1 MKYTLITG
9 AGSGLGK
16 EFALQCARL
25 GHNLVLIALPG
36 SHIRSLARDL
46 ADSFGIDVQVFEF
59 DLTESWVLKHKMQY
73 ITANYAIDFLINNA
87 GTGGSSSITDTPLER
102 IDQIIQLNVRST
114 ALLTHL
120 LLPHLIKHTN
130 AYILNVSSM
139 AAFTP
144 IAYKTVYPASKA
156 FISSFALGLRE
167 ELSGTGVSIS
177 VLYPGPIM
185 TNSATTQRI
194 LLQGKKARLGLLSTA
209 AIARMALRKTMAR
222 QPVIIPGIMNRISQ
236 WLMHWLPL
244 TVKLKLV
251 SREVKRELV
260 FQNQSS

>member
-1 MKYTLITG
+1 MTYTLITG

-25 GHNLVLIALPG
+25 GHNMILVDLPG

-46 ADSFGIDVQVFEF
+46 INSFGIDAQVFEF
-59 DLTESWVLKHKMQY
+59 DLTESWVLRHKMQY
-73 ITANYAIDFLINNA
+73 IMATYTINFLINNA
-87 GTGGSSSITDTPLER
+87 GTGGSSSITSTPLER

-120 LLPHLIKHTN
+120 LLPHLIKNRN

-185 TNSATTQRI
+185 TNSGTTQCI
-194 LLQGKKARLGLLSTA
+194 LLQGRKARLGLLSTA
-209 AIARMALRKTMAR
+209 AIASMALRKTLAR
-222 QPVIIPGIMNRISQ
+222 QPVIIPGAINRISH
-236 WLMHWLPL
+236 WLMQWLPL
-244 TVKLKLV
+244 NIKLRLV

-260 FQNQSS
+260 LQNQRG